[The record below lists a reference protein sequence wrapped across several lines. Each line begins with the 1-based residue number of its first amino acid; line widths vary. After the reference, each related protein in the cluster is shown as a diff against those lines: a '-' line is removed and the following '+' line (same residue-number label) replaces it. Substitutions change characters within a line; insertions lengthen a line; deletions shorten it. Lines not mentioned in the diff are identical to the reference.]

1 MSKKKTYHLPTLTM
15 QAGESGAV
23 AVVDVTGVIGWDDA
37 QCLEFADKLKVAANQ
52 GAASITLRVNS
63 PGGDVFSALSMY
75 DAIRSCKLTVRAEVH
90 GLAASAASLLCMA
103 ADVVAMSESAKFM
116 VHQPYAGVWGNPDEI
131 MNYAEMLVKER
142 ERMFAIYGEKCGKPW
157 EQVSNDHKASVYYSA
172 AEAIAYGF
180 VDEVIHDEEGTENG
194 EDDEDE
200 STGNSEDDET
210 ETTATAESDDDNE
223 DDPTAEEGNDDE
235 DDEDDED
242 ATPAAGMTGSRLNLK
257 SAAGAIC
264 MRIFGLTGAKKK
276 KDPVK
281 VLQAQNTRL
290 AAMNKGLTAQLSK
303 LKASQEQQATVTA
316 QLVEK
321 QVTARLAALAITA
334 SDLPPAAETET
345 HSPEQTVPLPSS
357 KEEFMA
363 LSVEDR
369 LAVTSSHPEAVK
381 KYL

>member
-1 MSKKKTYHLPTLTM
+1 MSKKKTYQLPTLIM
-15 QAGESGAV
+15 QAGDSGAV

-37 QCLEFADKLKVAANQ
+37 QCLEFADKLKAAASQ
-52 GAASITLRVNS
+52 GAASVTLRVNS

-75 DAIRSCKLTVRAEVH
+75 DAIRSCKLPVRAEVH

-103 ADVVAMSESAKFM
+103 ADTVAMSESAKFM

-180 VDEVIHDEEGTENG
+180 VDEVIHDEEGTGNG
-194 EDDEDE
+194 DDDEEEGTGNGDDDKAAATAEDGSGDEDDEDE
-200 STGNSEDDET
+200 
-210 ETTATAESDDDNE
+210 
-223 DDPTAEEGNDDE
+223 DPTAEEG

-242 ATPAAGMTGSRLNLK
+242 ATPTAGMTGSRLSLK

-264 MRIFGLTGAKKK
+264 MRIFGLTGASKK

-281 VLQAQNTRL
+281 ALKTQNSRL
-290 AAMNKGLTAQLSK
+290 AAMNQGLKAQVAK
-303 LKASQEQQATVTA
+303 LKTAQEQQAAVTS

-321 QVTARLAALAITA
+321 QVTARLAALGITA
-334 SDLPPAAETET
+334 SDLPATAETET
-345 HSPEQTVPLPSS
+345 PGPEQTVALPSS
-357 KEEFMA
+357 REEFLA
-363 LSVEDR
+363 LSADDR
-369 LAVTSSHPEAVK
+369 LDVMAAHPEAVK

>member
-1 MSKKKTYHLPTLTM
+1 MSKKKTYQLPTLIM
-15 QAGESGAV
+15 QAGDSGAV

-37 QCLEFADKLKVAANQ
+37 QCLEFADKLKAAASQ
-52 GAASITLRVNS
+52 GAASVTLRVNS

-75 DAIRSCKLTVRAEVH
+75 DAIRSCKLPVRAEVH

-103 ADVVAMSESAKFM
+103 ADTVAMSESAKFM

-180 VDEVIHDEEGTENG
+180 VDEIIHDEEGAANGDNDEEESTGNGDEDETAATAEDGSG

-200 STGNSEDDET
+200 
-210 ETTATAESDDDNE
+210 
-223 DDPTAEEGNDDE
+223 DPTAEEG

-242 ATPAAGMTGSRLNLK
+242 ATPTAGMTGSRLSLK

-264 MRIFGLTGAKKK
+264 MRIFGLTGAGKK

-281 VLQAQNTRL
+281 ALKTQNSRL
-290 AAMNKGLTAQLSK
+290 AAMNQGLKAQVAK
-303 LKASQEQQATVTA
+303 LKTAQEQQAAVTA

-321 QVTARLAALAITA
+321 QVTARLASLGIAVA
-334 SDLPPAAETET
+334 DLPAAAETEQAA
-345 HSPEQTVPLPSS
+345 PEQTVALPSS
-357 KEEFMA
+357 KEEFLA
-363 LSVEDR
+363 LPVEDR
-369 LAVTSSHPEAVK
+369 LAVVIAHPEAVK

>member
-1 MSKKKTYHLPTLTM
+1 MSRKKTYQLPTLTM

-37 QCLEFADKLKVAANQ
+37 QCLAFADSLKAAANQ

-75 DAIRSCKLTVRAEVH
+75 DAIRSCKLPVRAEVH

-103 ADVVAMSESAKFM
+103 ADTVAMSESAKFM

-142 ERMFAIYGEKCGKPW
+142 ERMFAIYGERCGKPW
-157 EQVSNDHKASVYYSA
+157 DQVSNDHKASVYYSA

-180 VDEVIHDEEGTENG
+180 VDEVIHDEEGTGNG

-200 STGNSEDDET
+200 STGNGDENETAATAEDGSGDEDDE
-210 ETTATAESDDDNE
+210 NE
-223 DDPTAEEGNDDE
+223 DPTAEEE

-242 ATPAAGMTGSRLNLK
+242 APPTAGMTGSRLNLK

-264 MRIFGLTGAKKK
+264 MRIFGLTGTSKK

-281 VLQAQNTRL
+281 ALKTLNSRL
-290 AAMNKGLTAQLSK
+290 AAMNKGLTAQIAK
-303 LKASQEQQATVTA
+303 LKASQEGQAAVTA
-316 QLVEK
+316 QLVDK
-321 QVTARLAALAITA
+321 QVTARLAALGITA
-334 SDLPPAAETET
+334 SDLPAAAETET
-345 HSPEQTVPLPSS
+345 PGPEQTVALPSS
-357 KEEFMA
+357 REEFLA
-363 LSVEDR
+363 LSADDR
-369 LAVTSSHPEAVK
+369 LAVMAAHPEAVK

>member
-1 MSKKKTYHLPTLTM
+1 MSKKKTYQLPTLIM
-15 QAGESGAV
+15 QAGDSGAV

-37 QCLEFADKLKVAANQ
+37 QCLEFADKLKAAASQ
-52 GAASITLRVNS
+52 GAASVTLRVNP

-75 DAIRSCKLTVRAEVH
+75 DAIRSCKLPVRAEVH

-103 ADVVAMSESAKFM
+103 ADTVAMSESAKFM

-180 VDEVIHDEEGTENG
+180 VDEVIHDEEGTGNG
-194 EDDEDE
+194 DNDEEESTGNGDEDETAATAEDGSGDEDDEDE
-200 STGNSEDDET
+200 
-210 ETTATAESDDDNE
+210 
-223 DDPTAEEGNDDE
+223 DPTAEEG

-242 ATPAAGMTGSRLNLK
+242 ATPTAGMTGSRLSLK

-264 MRIFGLTGAKKK
+264 MRIFGLTGASKK

-281 VLQAQNTRL
+281 ALKTQNSRL
-290 AAMNKGLTAQLSK
+290 AAMNQGLKAQVAK
-303 LKASQEQQATVTA
+303 LKTAQEQQAAVTA

-321 QVTARLAALAITA
+321 QVTARLASLGITVA
-334 SDLPPAAETET
+334 DLPAAAETEQAA
-345 HSPEQTVPLPSS
+345 PKQTVALPAS
-357 KEEFMA
+357 KEEFLA
-363 LSVEDR
+363 LPVEDR
-369 LAVTSSHPEAVK
+369 LAVMIAHPEDVK

>member
-1 MSKKKTYHLPTLTM
+1 MSKKKTYQLPTLIM
-15 QAGESGAV
+15 QAGDSGAV

-37 QCLEFADKLKVAANQ
+37 QCLEFADKLKAAASQ
-52 GAASITLRVNS
+52 GAASVTLRVNS

-75 DAIRSCKLTVRAEVH
+75 DAIRSCKLPVRAEVH

-103 ADVVAMSESAKFM
+103 ADTVAMSESAKFM

-180 VDEVIHDEEGTENG
+180 VDEIIHDEEGAANG
-194 EDDEDE
+194 DNDEEE
-200 STGNSEDDET
+200 STGNGDEDET
-210 ETTATAESDDDNE
+210 AA
-223 DDPTAEEGNDDE
+223 TAEEG

-242 ATPAAGMTGSRLNLK
+242 ATPTAGMTGSRLSLK

-264 MRIFGLTGAKKK
+264 MRIFGLTGAGKK

-281 VLQAQNTRL
+281 ALKTQNSRL
-290 AAMNKGLTAQLSK
+290 AAMNQGLKAQVAK
-303 LKASQEQQATVTA
+303 LKTAQEQQAAVTA

-321 QVTARLAALAITA
+321 QVTARLASLGIAVA
-334 SDLPPAAETET
+334 DLPAAAETEQAA
-345 HSPEQTVPLPSS
+345 PEQTVALPSS
-357 KEEFMA
+357 KEEFLA
-363 LSVEDR
+363 LPVEDR
-369 LAVTSSHPEAVK
+369 LAVVIAHPEAVK